1 MVRNPQIE
9 LRGLVSFMGDLIK
22 RHKAQKTLFP
32 PAFYIVQIFNVSKS
46 VCTLDLNSLS
56 LK

>member
-32 PAFYIVQIFNVSKS
+32 PSFFKLCRYL
-46 VCTLDLNSLS
+46 TLVNQFARLI
-56 LK
+56 

>member
-32 PAFYIVQIFNVSKS
+32 LSF
-46 VCTLDLNSLS
+46 LNCADI
-56 LK
+56 